1 MAHTTTAPVAR
12 WQVLESQG
20 KGSRHARQRKLSGRG
35 HQEHKQRWGGSG
47 GDAGSNY
54 PMMGQAKVSEREG
67 GKRRGKNEQRE
78 GRVVRRGYTPE
89 PVCGQRCESPHLT
102 SGQRR

>member
-1 MAHTTTAPVAR
+1 MMGQAKVSER
-12 WQVLESQG
+12 EG
-20 KGSRHARQRKLSGRG
+20 
-35 HQEHKQRWGGSG
+35 
-47 GDAGSNY
+47 
-54 PMMGQAKVSEREG
+54 MGQAKVSEREG
-67 GKRRGKNEQRE
+67 GKRRGKEEQRE